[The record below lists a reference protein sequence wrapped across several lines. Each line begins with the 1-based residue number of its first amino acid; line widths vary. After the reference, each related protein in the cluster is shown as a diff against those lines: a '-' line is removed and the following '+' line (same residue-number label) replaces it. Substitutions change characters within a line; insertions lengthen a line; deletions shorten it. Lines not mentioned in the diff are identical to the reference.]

1 MSCFTGLCISASVL
15 TIMALSLDR
24 YVAIRHPVRSRQTSS
39 ATCVRLTIFG
49 IWIVSGVIMVPLA
62 VVRSITFHG
71 LSDEESVAMC
81 GEHWPSDVMRIAFDA
96 FLFVFIYIIPG
107 TVVIF
112 SYSSTG
118 CTLMTGDTVLQ
129 RTGSELCQADKILAG
144 RRRLARMLL
153 VLAILFALSWMPY
166 HAIYL
171 YTDFSSRSPADTSLI
186 LSYAVLLGHSHSAQN
201 PVLYCFMNASFKRGL
216 RNLMKC
222 RTEPT
227 VTTRVSICLTHKT
240 SVY

>member
-1 MSCFTGLCISASVL
+1 M
-15 TIMALSLDR
+15 DR
-24 YVAIRHPVRSRQTSS
+24 IR
-39 ATCVRLTIFG
+39 
-49 IWIVSGVIMVPLA
+49 VIMVPLV

-81 GEHWPSDVMRIAFDA
+81 GEHRPSDVMRTAFDA
-96 FLFVFIYIIPG
+96 ILFVFIYIIPG
-107 TVVIF
+107 TVAIF

-118 CTLMTGDTVLQ
+118 CQPMTGDTVLQ
-129 RTGSELCQADKILAG
+129 QTGSELCQADKILAG

-166 HAIYL
+166 HTIYL

-186 LSYAVLLGHSHSAQN
+186 LSYVLLLGHSHSAQN
-201 PVLYCFMNASFKRGL
+201 PVLYCFMNTSFKMGL

-227 VTTRVSICLTHKT
+227 VNTRVSVCLTCKLQF
-240 SVY
+240 